1 MSDRTGIKRFQS
13 ILSNHARAQLIISHK
28 TPKLKLKMEKRTKTI
43 TRNFS
48 PTFISLMCF
57 ILVKQQKYKKNTG

>member
-28 TPKLKLKMEKRTKTI
+28 KPKLKLKMEKKDKNNNTKLFTYFYFLNVFYSGKTTEI
-43 TRNFS
+43 
-48 PTFISLMCF
+48 
-57 ILVKQQKYKKNTG
+57 